1 MAIYTE
7 IDKMERDSFIFYR
20 SFWSAIKVQSKE
32 IQQEVLQCVIE
43 YALEG
48 KLPQD
53 AGPITLSMFALMRPV
68 IDRNNTRFANGK
80 KGGRPPRRSTAAP
93 NTIPPAATTAKRTPD
108 ARKGRG
114 RVNSHRPATNPAVS
128 PEPARPA
135 PSPSA
140 PSLSVQS
147 PLAGSI
153 PESAAGLSQVSP
165 PPAQWSSF
173 QEEIAWLHS
182 QPQWAESFRRTFS
195 LSEEDLKPVLD
206 AFLLHCQTE
215 RDPADLHRDPS
226 DLRRHISSWM
236 RIAKPTNTP
245 TDEKPATAKTPQ
257 RKPRSRKAT
266 DPSNWTPNDFSSEI

>member
-1 MAIYTE
+1 
-7 IDKMERDSFIFYR
+7 MERDSFIFYR

-114 RVNSHRPATNPAVS
+114 LVNSHRPATNPAVS
-128 PEPARPA
+128 PEPARP
-135 PSPSA
+135 A

-173 QEEIAWLHS
+173 QEEIAWLRA
-182 QPQWAESFRRTFS
+182 QPQWKESFCRTFS
-195 LSEEDLKPVLD
+195 LSEDDDLKTVLD

-266 DPSNWTPNDFSSEI
+266 EPSDWTPNDFSAEI